1 MSKYYIAANA
11 FCIII
16 FALFLAHDRLHKDRQ
31 EKQIKFDRALVAF
44 MLYFAADSFYAAV
57 AENRIPRTRLSV
69 VASCFALYVFMAAIT
84 YFWLGYVMA
93 VEHTPRRNRPLN
105 RFAVLFPFIVSTL
118 AIIVIYIVAPQLLIS
133 ADNKLQPLYD
143 VSLIIVPCIY
153 IVAVIFH
160 VLKKAKTDK
169 SRYGK
174 HKHFYIGFLPLMV
187 AIGGI
192 VQLAWRSLAHM
203 PVFCFAS
210 TLLMLIFYIQFM
222 ENQISMD
229 PLTRLNNRRQLM
241 QYASTLESAHKKN
254 QKIYVVMIDVND
266 FKSINDNF
274 GHAEG
279 DNALVIIAES
289 LKKVVGKHEN
299 LCFLGRYG
307 GDEFIII
314 VNVGKEAELKELIEK
329 LREHII
335 ERCKEQNEPYMLS
348 IGVGYD
354 RLGEAD
360 DTVQNCI
367 RRADK
372 KLYSDKKQRKS
383 R

>member
-1 MSKYYIAANA
+1 MSKYYIAANV

-16 FALFLAHDRLHKDRQ
+16 FFLFLAHDRLHKDRQ

-44 MLYFAADSFYAAV
+44 MLYFAADSFYAAI

-160 VLKKAKTDK
+160 VLKNFISGTT
-169 SRYGK
+169 RYGK
-174 HKHFYIGFLPLMV
+174 HKHLYTGFLPLMV
-187 AIGGI
+187 AGGGI
-192 VQLAWRSLAHM
+192 VQLVWLVHM
-203 PVFCFAS
+203 PVFCYAS
-210 TLLMLIFYIQFM
+210 TILMLIYYIEFM
-222 ENQISMD
+222 EDQISMD
-229 PLTRLNNRRQLM
+229 PLTSLNNRRQLV
-241 QYASTLESAHKKN
+241 QYASTLEGSHKKN
-254 QKIYVVMIDVND
+254 GKTYVVMIDVND

-279 DNALVIIAES
+279 DNALIIISKA
-289 LKKVVGKHEN
+289 LKKIVGKHEN

-314 VNVGKEAELKELIEK
+314 VNVSNETELKELIAK
-329 LREHII
+329 LREHIT
-335 ERCKEQNEPYMLS
+335 ERCKAQNTPYRLS

-354 RLGEAD
+354 RLKATD
-360 DTVQNCI
+360 DTLQNCI

-372 KLYSDKKQRKS
+372 KLYLDKKQRKGV
-383 R
+383 